1 MGPDVKVK
9 IKVKEKGKEKRHS
22 QRNVEESISIIKK
35 YGYNCYFTK
44 DHELISSDKLE
55 NKEIVNNYFFLPIKS

>member
-1 MGPDVKVK
+1 MINIIN
-9 IKVKEKGKEKRHS
+9 IK
-22 QRNVEESISIIKK
+22 NIIITTIILKK

-44 DHELISSDKLE
+44 DNELISSDKLE